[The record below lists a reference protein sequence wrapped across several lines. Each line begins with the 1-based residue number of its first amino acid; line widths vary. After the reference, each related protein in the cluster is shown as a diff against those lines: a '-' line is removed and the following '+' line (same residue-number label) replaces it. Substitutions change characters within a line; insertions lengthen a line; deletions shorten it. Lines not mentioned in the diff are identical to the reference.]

1 MSLEHELASKSTAT
15 PQEKQL
21 QDSLA
26 LKTKQAEDVTKKLF
40 ESVGL
45 LETKNKQNMDLTSR
59 NELLQKKLEEDSKK
73 RMNFLKSIAEPF
85 GNFAKTSKEEDLA
98 EILKVR
104 VKDLQEMQSKSE
116 KRLLELKDE
125 NASIRLA
132 INESQKPKIATSC
145 FKATDFVLFVTNKNG
160 FYEAYPTQTNHFLS
174 EHALDI
180 FPNEKKQNLPIL
192 GQIVEITTNVATA
205 GINPYRLPVGAEYKE
220 VLIERSN

>member
-1 MSLEHELASKSTAT
+1 LAAKLESLEKV
-15 PQEKQL
+15 

-26 LKTKQAEDVTKKLF
+26 QKSKQYEDMTKKF
-40 ESVGL
+40 MDSVGL
-45 LETKNKQNMDLTSR
+45 LETKNKQNMDLTKR
-59 NELLQKKLEEDSKK
+59 NELSEKRAAFLEEESKK
-73 RMNFLKSIAEPF
+73 IKAALKSIAESL
-85 GNFAKTSKEEDLA
+85 GNLAKTVKEEELA

-104 VKDLQEMQSKSE
+104 VKDLSETHAKSE

-125 NASIRLA
+125 NTSLRMA
-132 INESQKPKIATSC
+132 ISDGQKPKIATSG

-180 FPNEKKQNLPIL
+180 FPNERKQNRPIL
-192 GQIVEITTNVATA
+192 GQIVEITSNVATA

-220 VLIERSN
+220 VLIEKFD